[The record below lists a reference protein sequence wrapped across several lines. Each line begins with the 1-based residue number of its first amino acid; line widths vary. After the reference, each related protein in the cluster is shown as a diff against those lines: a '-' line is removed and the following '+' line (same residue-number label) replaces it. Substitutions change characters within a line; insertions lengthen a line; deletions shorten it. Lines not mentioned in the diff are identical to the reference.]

1 LLCLLLGALVGGAI
15 ALRTLEPAFITGT
28 GGKWVRPENDYVAYL
43 VAWNY
48 YIVDEWRWPLFDL
61 PAMGYPEGGS
71 VLFNDA
77 LPLASLP
84 TKLLYKAA
92 GVRLNPFGWWIFLT
106 YVLQGAMAARMMCAV
121 GVRSV
126 WASAAAA
133 VLAVVNTSF
142 ASRMGHTALSSH
154 FLLLWALA
162 MHFESLRR
170 GRARVWEYTLLLAV
184 AILVNSYLFA
194 MVFAFQAA
202 TFFALWL
209 RRQLPLRDVGM
220 AVAGMAGVAL
230 IGIAAGYGVFLASPS
245 TMKSQGFGLYSWNLV
260 GLLVPP
266 NGLFG
271 YFAGIA
277 RDGTHGQYEGESW
290 VGMGAFL
297 VLALSLVLVPRQI
310 LPALR
315 RYWVYVATLVAF
327 AVYAAS
333 NIVYAGSV
341 LVVHYPLPQ
350 LAIDLGNYF
359 RATGRFI
366 WPLAYSLMI
375 LPLALVF
382 RTRTAWIAIP
392 VAMLAV
398 YVQLDEGLHGMA
410 WRRVLTT
417 QAYEDLIDTPRVDS
431 WLRQHRVLFQYPS
444 WACGGLGG
452 SKRSWGNRE
461 SNRELQVQLAAA
473 RAGIPTNSVYTS
485 RMLKH
490 CPTEFTW
497 VRDPQ
502 APPHLEDGVLYL
514 LSPETVA
521 ASPALI
527 ALARTNACVTLEW
540 GIFCSR
546 MWELIAASTP
556 ASAPAK

>member
-1 LLCLLLGALVGGAI
+1 VLLGALVGGLI
-15 ALRTLEPAFITGT
+15 ALRTLEPAFIAGT
-28 GGKWVRPENDYVAYL
+28 GGKWLRPENDYVAYL

-48 YIVDEWRWPLFDL
+48 YVVDTWRWPLFDL

-84 TKLLYKAA
+84 TKLLYQAS
-92 GVRLNPFGWWIFLT
+92 GVRVNPFGWWIFLT
-106 YVLQGAMAARMMCAV
+106 YVLQGAMAARLMCSV
-121 GVRSV
+121 GARSL
-126 WASAAAA
+126 WGAAAVA

-170 GRARVWEYTLLLAV
+170 GRARVWEYTLLLAL

-194 MVFAFQAA
+194 MVVAFQIA

-209 RRQLPLRDVGM
+209 RRQLPLRDVGS
-220 AVAGMAGVAL
+220 AVAGMAGVAV
-230 IGIAAGYGVFLASPS
+230 IGIAAGYGVFLASPT

-266 NGLFG
+266 KGLFG

-290 VGMGAFL
+290 VGMGTL
-297 VLALSLVLVPRQI
+297 VVLALSVVLAPGLVLQSI
-310 LPALR
+310 R
-315 RYWVYVATLVAF
+315 RYWVYVALLLAF

-333 NIVYAGSV
+333 NLVYAGTV

-350 LAIDLGNYF
+350 IVIDLGNYF

-366 WPLAYSLMI
+366 WPLAYSLMV
-375 LPLALVF
+375 LPLALIF
-382 RTRTAWIAIP
+382 RARAAWIAIP
-392 VAMLAV
+392 VAMLGA
-398 YVQLDEGLHGMA
+398 YIQLDEGLPGMNY
-410 WRRVLTT
+410 RRVLTT
-417 QAYEDLIDTPRVDS
+417 QSYEDLIDTPRVDG
-431 WLRQHRVLFQYPS
+431 WLRQHQRLFQYPS

-473 RAGIPTNSVYTS
+473 RAGVPTNSVYTS

-490 CPTEFTW
+490 CPTEFQW
-497 VRDPQ
+497 VQNPQ
-502 APPHLEDGVLYL
+502 LEDGVLYL

-521 ASPALI
+521 SSPTLI
-527 ALARTNACVTLEW
+527 ALARSNACLTLDW
-540 GIFCSR
+540 GIVCSR
-546 MWELIAASTP
+546 KWELMAA
-556 ASAPAK
+556 AKK